1 MPIDGPAP
9 VASVLFLE
17 PSSQAKKKLPSEEV
31 LQGGMSMIRGIDWSS
46 STSLES
52 FQQKEKVF
60 NELRSDRE

>member
-1 MPIDGPAP
+1 MPIGGPAP

-17 PSSQAKKKLPSEEV
+17 PSSQAKKKLPSDEV
-31 LQGGMSMIRGIDWSS
+31 MSMIRGIDWSA